1 MNRILLLL
9 VLIAWGAPCLY
20 GQNYTHQTF
29 KDRRV
34 INTQSV
40 ETLPK
45 RKLDVRIAHR
55 FGDFAGENGGEQ
67 TFFGLE
73 NAADVS
79 IGVEYGLTDNITIS
93 LLRSAGSGSIPGGPS
108 GLRQLWNLIGKYRIL
123 RQSDDG
129 LMPLTLTVVGMGTIS
144 SAKKVEVQPD
154 NAPSIIQNFPEFGHR
169 VAYNVQLLLA
179 RKFSP
184 GFSLQLIPAYTH
196 RNLVAFNDENG
207 IFSLGAATRIQ
218 ISKVFG
224 IVADATFPFSDLR
237 TSDNGFYPAL
247 GIGLEIDTGG
257 HVFQVNFTNAR
268 GIMETDYIPYTTTD
282 WTEGQFRLGFTISRL
297 FNL

>member
-1 MNRILLLL
+1 MKGLLITLTL
-9 VLIAWGAPCLY
+9 FMGALTLME
-20 GQNYTHQTF
+20 GQNYTYQTF

-45 RKLDVRIAHR
+45 RKLDVRIMHR
-55 FGDFAGENGGEQ
+55 FGDLAGRNGGEP

-73 NAADVS
+73 LAEDVA
-79 IGVEYGLTDNITIS
+79 IGAEYGLTDNIT
-93 LLRSAGSGSIPGGPS
+93 LGFFRAKGAGGVPRGPS

-129 LMPLTLTVVGMGTIS
+129 LMPFTLTVVGMTTFS
-144 SAKKVEVQPD
+144 SAQKVELQPD
-154 NAPSIIQNFPEFGHR
+154 QDPAIIQNFPEFNHR
-169 VAYNVQLLLA
+169 FAYNVQLLLA

-196 RNLVAFNDENG
+196 RNLVAFNDQNG
-207 IFSLGAATRIQ
+207 IFSMGVATRVQ

-237 TSDNGFYPAL
+237 TTDNDFYPAI
-247 GIGLEIDTGG
+247 GIGLEIETGG
-257 HVFQVNFTNAR
+257 HVFQVNFTNAT
-268 GIMETDYIPYTTTD
+268 GIMETDFIPYTTSN
-282 WTEGQFRLGFTISRL
+282 WLEGQYRLGFTISRT